1 MFQVSNVA
9 KRCVLLVLCAVV
21 AGMAHADRVS
31 SRGYDKATST
41 HELAGLVA
49 YQGTYRDRGVR
60 VRAQVAG
67 DRLIRLWLA
76 GANGC
81 EVTLDP
87 QGVASGEQIVI
98 QAANTGD
105 CALIQGADLTVLFN
119 DQTLELKFIAGTLA
133 MD

>member
-1 MFQVSNVA
+1 MFHASHVV
-9 KRCVLLVLCAVV
+9 RLCALLILCAAV
-21 AGMAHADRVS
+21 AGRVHAEGVL
-31 SRGYDKATST
+31 SRGYIKATST
-41 HELAGLVA
+41 HELARLVA
-49 YQGTYRDRGVR
+49 YHGGYRGRDVH

-67 DRLIRLWLA
+67 DRLIGLSLS

-87 QGVASGEQIVI
+87 QGLASGEQIMI

-105 CALIQGADLTVLFN
+105 CALIQGAELTVLIN
-119 DQTLELKFIAGTLA
+119 GGTLELKFLAGSLM